1 MQLTDL
7 TWPRVQALPRET
19 PVVIPI
25 AALEQH
31 GHHMPLFTDS
41 LLLAEVIRRASESL
55 KARVLFAP
63 LQWLGNSDHHMDLP
77 GTLSAAPRLY
87 LDLLSGLAENFVSHG
102 FKRIMF
108 VNGHGGN
115 DVPGRQVVFELRQ
128 KHRARKDLLF
138 LFGTYW
144 SLGSTSSAP
153 DPRFHQQQMG
163 HACEWETSM
172 MLRIAPHLV
181 GDYRDVAAV
190 EFGNPFEPG
199 VRGWVMGDR
208 SVPGHIGSPQLA
220 SSEKGEWLLQRF
232 THDVEE
238 LLNRVLLWDGSS
250 WNG

>member
-138 LFGTYW
+138 LFGEPAEGEPVGRHHPLEVR
-144 SLGSTSSAP
+144 LGE
-153 DPRFHQQQMG
+153 M
-163 HACEWETSM
+163 E
-172 MLRIAPHLV
+172 LRADRRERDVDNRKV
-181 GDYRDVAAV
+181 GDGHEERD
-190 EFGNPFEPG
+190 G
-199 VRGWVMGDR
+199 
-208 SVPGHIGSPQLA
+208 
-220 SSEKGEWLLQRF
+220 K
-232 THDVEE
+232 
-238 LLNRVLLWDGSS
+238 
-250 WNG
+250 